1 MRIRPAAGP
10 RHLSVIACGLL
21 PSCCFGALPE
31 INLYPKNKAG
41 LSLCHLCVSW
51 LLAAVAA
58 LDFSNFAPVNTPGC
72 VFAAGAHRGPQM
84 SPCYPEL
91 HPGRLSRSGLLF
103 AEVSGGCCVAKT
115 SQVLLYTGGC
125 LSAMQFSST
134 LALEGMAD
142 ATKGNGLIHLSED
155 QFYTLEVINLQ
166 RKGSNTT
173 GTNLFGSLSA
183 L

>member
-166 RKGSNTT
+166 RAYDLYHQSQMD
-173 GTNLFGSLSA
+173 SQ
-183 L
+183 